1 MLQNEQNVICPYSKL
16 FCSHYY
22 AHLFET
28 VPSVCSSSFV
38 DCDVVGSVAVGSWTL
53 LFLFVVF
60 STLSSVVEAFP
71 DLDSFHGNTGTVDLT
86 LFEPSK

>member
-1 MLQNEQNVICPYSKL
+1 M
-16 FCSHYY
+16 
-22 AHLFET
+22 
-28 VPSVCSSSFV
+28 
-38 DCDVVGSVAVGSWTL
+38 VGSVAVGSWTL

-86 LFEPSK
+86 LFDPSK